1 MRIIHIAAVAALLI
15 PAAASAQKV
24 GTTRQQVI
32 DRAAQRF
39 KKLDTD
45 GNGQITSAELAAQAQ
60 AAGKPAKP
68 RGVNRLMK
76 ADADG
81 DGAVSLQEFQ
91 NAAGARFDW
100 LDTNKNGTI
109 DEGEQ
114 ADRRGGDGG

>member
-1 MRIIHIAAVAALLI
+1 MRLVPIAAAVAVLM

-60 AAGKPAKP
+60 AAGKPTRP
-68 RGVNRLMK
+68 RGVNRVMK

-81 DGAVSLQEFQ
+81 DGAVSLREFQ
-91 NAAGARFDW
+91 NAAGVRFDR
-100 LDTNKNGTI
+100 LDTNKNDTI

-114 ADRRGGDGG
+114 AGRRGGNGG